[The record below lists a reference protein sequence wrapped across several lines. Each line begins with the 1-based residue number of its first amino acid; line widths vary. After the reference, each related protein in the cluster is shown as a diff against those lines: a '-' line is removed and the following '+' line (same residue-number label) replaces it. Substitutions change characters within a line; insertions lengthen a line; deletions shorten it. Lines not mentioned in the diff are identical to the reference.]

1 MGKLM
6 SRFVITV
13 LGLVIA
19 GLTFVYFMDG
29 YNLYL
34 VRSESMRPAINMGDL
49 IINGPLDG
57 PINGEVKPGTIV
69 TYQYQK
75 ENITH
80 RVQSIDG
87 KTLVTKGDATED
99 PDPWSVVMSD
109 VRGIY
114 LFKIPYVGFVT
125 TFVRTK
131 IGWFLTIIIPAALL
145 VGWLAKDI
153 VKEAL
158 SDA

>member
-1 MGKLM
+1 MK
-6 SRFVITV
+6 
-13 LGLVIA
+13 
-19 GLTFVYFMDG
+19 
-29 YNLYL
+29 
-34 VRSESMRPAINMGDL
+34 PAINMGDF
-49 IINGPLDG
+49 IITGPLDG
-57 PINGEVKPGTIV
+57 PINGEITPGTIV
-69 TYQYQK
+69 TYEYKK

-80 RVQSIDG
+80 RVQSIDD
-87 KTLVTKGDATED
+87 KTLVTKGDAVED
-99 PDPWSVVMSD
+99 PDSWSVALSD

-114 LFKIPYVGFVT
+114 LFKIPYVGFAT

-131 IGWFLTIIIPAALL
+131 LGWFLTIIIPAALL